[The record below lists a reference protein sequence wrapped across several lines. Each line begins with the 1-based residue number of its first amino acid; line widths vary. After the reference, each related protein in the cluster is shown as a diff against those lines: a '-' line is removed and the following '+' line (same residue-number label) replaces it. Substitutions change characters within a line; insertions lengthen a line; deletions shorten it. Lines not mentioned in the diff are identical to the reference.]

1 MLHPDTAHEGGP
13 NYSCEIRKMVYFRLK
28 IKCNK
33 NKNKNNDKIR
43 NEGNVNVSKPCFSET
58 SSTENNGNLKVEST
72 KDNYDNDNIEDNS
85 DHDNNHDNINKMTE
99 RNESDEYTNLITE
112 NIPPEHS
119 SPIIFNNWEEVV
131 LAHSTDMWADLK
143 GVKALG

>member
-33 NKNKNNDKIR
+33 NKSKTKNR
-43 NEGNVNVSKPCFSET
+43 NEDDASISKSCFSET
-58 SSTENNGNLKVEST
+58 SSTANNGNLKVESCR
-72 KDNYDNDNIEDNS
+72 DNYDNGNIEDNS
-85 DHDNNHDNINKMTE
+85 DHDNNYNNINKMTE
-99 RNESDEYTNLITE
+99 RNVSDEYTNLMMK